1 MKRSLIVTLITLIA
15 CSAYSQQPKIV
26 TESWEANPTIH
37 SIDKKYDN
45 ESAVVLLDKR
55 RVEYIDGKDE
65 LFVYRTLHKIVRV
78 NDDKGIEAFNTV
90 YLGVADNSDIIDIR
104 ARTIL
109 PNKKIIEVD
118 RKNIKDLKDDE
129 QIYKIFAMEG
139 LVKGCEVE
147 FFYTYKRNT
156 AHFGRENIQGPFP
169 ILEAKVELVSPARL
183 VYDMRSYNAATK
195 PLHTVLDEKRFVS

>member
-1 MKRSLIVTLITLIA
+1 MKRSLIVSLITLIA
-15 CSAYSQQPKIV
+15 CAAYSQQPKIV

-78 NDDKGIEAFNTV
+78 NDDKGIESFNTV

-118 RKNIKDLKDDE
+118 RKNIKDLKD
-129 QIYKIFAMEG
+129 
-139 LVKGCEVE
+139 
-147 FFYTYKRNT
+147 
-156 AHFGRENIQGPFP
+156 
-169 ILEAKVELVSPARL
+169 
-183 VYDMRSYNAATK
+183 
-195 PLHTVLDEKRFVS
+195 